1 MGTVVTVTHLGLAK
15 KINVYVSV
23 VCIFFDCCLMS
34 AHIDQVQ
41 VWFWS
46 GLFQVMFWHG
56 SYHGSGM
63 VQVKLWRGSGWVLVC
78 LRHGAG
84 MVQVGFMIGSCMVH
98 IWFMLI
104 HISSHMVHAFLRNS
118 LGKQLSRLSQECPWV
133 CAPATGAH
141 RSREQ

>member
-1 MGTVVTVTHLGLAK
+1 
-15 KINVYVSV
+15 
-23 VCIFFDCCLMS
+23 MS

-46 GLFQVMFWHG
+46 GLFQVMFRHG
-56 SYHGSGM
+56 SYHGFG
-63 VQVKLWRGSGWVLVC
+63 LVLVC

-104 HISSHMVHAFLRNS
+104 HVSSHIVHAFLRNG

-133 CAPATGAH
+133 
-141 RSREQ
+141 

>member
-1 MGTVVTVTHLGLAK
+1 MGTVVPVTHMGLAK

-46 GLFQVMFWHG
+46 GLFQVMFRHG

-63 VQVKLWRGSGWVLVC
+63 VQVELWRGSGLVRVC
-78 LRHGAG
+78 LGHGSD
-84 MVQVGFMIGSCMVH
+84 VVRVGFVVGSCVVR
-98 IWFMLI
+98 IWFMPI
-104 HISSHMVHAFLRNS
+104 RVCSHVVRVWF
-118 LGKQLSRLSQECPWV
+118 V
-133 CAPATGAH
+133 CGSCVV
-141 RSREQ
+141 RV

>member
-1 MGTVVTVTHLGLAK
+1 MGTVVPVTHMGLAK

-63 VQVKLWRGSGWVLVC
+63 VQVKLWRGSGWVLVWSQAWC
-78 LRHGAG
+78 RHGSG
-84 MVQVGFMIGSCMVH
+84 WVH
-98 IWFMLI
+98 DWFMHGSYLVYVDS
-104 HISSHMVHAFLRNS
+104 HIFSHGTCLLAQQS
-118 LGKQLSRLSQECPWV
+118 W
-133 CAPATGAH
+133 
-141 RSREQ
+141 